1 MEVRNAVNGC
11 FAGLSERTIHNI
23 IRSLKTNIEHII
35 RLNGGNHYKIKCTYD
50 NQFFEAI
57 RGVPKDG
64 KNWNDSG
71 TLPDTPAVGYVEIPQ
86 IWPGFDNDPE
96 HEYPVGGD
104 IGGHGRV
111 VQRVIQRPTEVAG
124 AATNA
129 GATNATSSTSRST
142 TTITTSAIN
151 SQVSGSN
158 RRVTGVRGS
167 DREFW
172 EWLES
177 VSSEDEWGEE

>member
-1 MEVRNAVNGC
+1 MSGSTSGGPNATK
-11 FAGLSERTIHNI
+11 TI
-23 IRSLKTNIEHII
+23 SLRYIAATT
-35 RLNGGNHYKIKCTYD
+35 LT
-50 NQFFEAI
+50 ATTSTTWT
-57 RGVPKDG
+57 
-64 KNWNDSG
+64 NWNDSG
-71 TLPDTPAVGYVEIPQ
+71 TLPDMPAVGYVEIPQ
-86 IWPGFDNDPE
+86 VWPGFDHGPE
-96 HEYPVGGD
+96 VEYPVGCD
-104 IGGHGRV
+104 VMGHGRV